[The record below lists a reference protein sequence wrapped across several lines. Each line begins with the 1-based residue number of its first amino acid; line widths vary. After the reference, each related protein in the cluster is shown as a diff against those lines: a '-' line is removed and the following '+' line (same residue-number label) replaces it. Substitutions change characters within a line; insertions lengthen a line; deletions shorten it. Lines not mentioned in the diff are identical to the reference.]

1 MRFTLALAAL
11 ALFLLP
17 TVVRADE
24 VTLTGGSIVRRCF
37 QFSTQE
43 VQIQLFGPNFELRAF
58 GELPPQG
65 LTSPCTTF
73 PQSSIINTN
82 AGGIGQLGGV
92 TFNGVF
98 APIAQGS
105 VTFDEDGVFGTV
117 TGRTFDPNGPGLIT
131 LFTVTFSGV
140 GVGTITVL
148 LPPGSSLFTVTGGN
162 PVPEPAT
169 LLLLGTSL
177 AGFVGVLRRGGNR
190 SSSSA
195 GGHAARRVT

>member
-1 MRFTLALAAL
+1 MSVRFALAAL

-17 TVVRADE
+17 TVVCADE
-24 VTLTGGSIVRRCF
+24 VTLTGGSVVRRCF
-37 QFSTQE
+37 RFSTQE
-43 VQIQLFGPNFELRAF
+43 VQIQLLGPNFELRAF

-65 LTSPCTTF
+65 FTSPCITF

-105 VTFDEDGVFGTV
+105 VTFDEDSIFGTV

-169 LLLLGTSL
+169 MLLLGTGL
-177 AGFVGVLRRGGNR
+177 AGVVGMIRRRAKRHILVGPR
-190 SSSSA
+190 QPE
-195 GGHAARRVT
+195 RVT